1 MATFSEIAANLDK
14 AVEAV
19 ETKQE
24 AVKLAE
30 QVLKDAQIACGEA
43 VNTVRAIHAE
53 YQKRVQAVV
62 TLGGTVHK

>member
-19 ETKQE
+19 ESKQAVVE
-24 AVKLAE
+24 AAKEALKNAE
-30 QVLKDAQIACGEA
+30 IACGEA

-62 TLGGTVHK
+62 TLGGTVHR